1 MIRSYI
7 VAPRKKVD
15 GTEDPGSSRFAAWK
29 LRGGIRTLSHVKECM
44 DWAARSESAELLD
57 KLRLM
62 LARESEQRWC
72 LLSELDEHDK
82 DLLPQWTWMQWT
94 RFVPS
99 VNDSDAETRRILIG
113 KRDLLSCKNVFFK
126 KRNTNEF
133 RAKKKFRQREGF
145 YHHDMFC
152 RSAVGERPV
161 NQLRA

>member
-99 VNDSDAETRRILIG
+99 QNDSGAETRRVLIG
-113 KRDLLSCKNVFFK
+113 KCDLLCCKNVLK
-126 KRNTNEF
+126 K
-133 RAKKKFRQREGF
+133 AKHQRVSSEKKAPAKRRFLP
-145 YHHDMFC
+145 
-152 RSAVGERPV
+152 S
-161 NQLRA
+161 